1 MKSRELFIRAMSIV
15 GAVLGYG
22 CLALFLWL
30 VSTQIYR
37 WFRDGEWTHIGLID
51 GLRASAIACC
61 AKNGAGPRVTGF
73 LSWLDS
79 PVDWLG
85 LHRVFEVIPASLAL
99 FALSIFGNCLFIYF
113 RDRTPPRIRPVAR

>member
-1 MKSRELFIRAMSIV
+1 MKIREILTRAMSIL
-15 GAVLGYG
+15 GAAVGYG

-37 WFRDGEWTHIGLID
+37 WFRDGEWTHFGMID
-51 GLRASAIACC
+51 GLRTAAIACC
-61 AKNGAGPRVTGF
+61 AKNGADGKVAGF
-73 LSWLDS
+73 LSWVDS

-99 FALSIFGNCLFIYF
+99 FAVSIVGNCLFIYF
-113 RDRTPPRIRPVAR
+113 RDRVPSRAVTASR

>member
-1 MKSRELFIRAMSIV
+1 MKTRELFTRVMSII

-30 VSTQIYR
+30 VSSQIYR
-37 WFRDGEWTHIGLID
+37 WFRDGEWTHVGMID
-51 GLRASAIACC
+51 GLRSVAIECC
-61 AKNGAGPRVTGF
+61 AKSGADGKAAGF

-99 FALSIFGNCLFIYF
+99 FAVSIVGNCLFIYF
-113 RDRTPPRIRPVAR
+113 RDRTPPRVRPAAH

>member
-1 MKSRELFIRAMSIV
+1 MKTRELFTRAMSII

-30 VSTQIYR
+30 VSSQIYR
-37 WFRDGEWTHIGLID
+37 WFRDGEWTHVGMID
-51 GLRASAIACC
+51 GLRSAALECC
-61 AKNGAGPRVTGF
+61 AKNGADGKLAGF

-99 FALSIFGNCLFIYF
+99 FAVSIVGNCLFIYF
-113 RDRTPPRIRPVAR
+113 RDRTPQRVKPAAR

>member
-1 MKSRELFIRAMSIV
+1 MKTRELFNRAMSII
-15 GAVLGYG
+15 GAVVGYG

-37 WFRDGEWTHIGLID
+37 WFREGEWTHFGMID
-51 GLRASAIACC
+51 GLRTAAIECC
-61 AKNGAGPRVTGF
+61 AKSGAQDKVAGF

-99 FALSIFGNCLFIYF
+99 FAVSIFGNCLFIYF
-113 RDRTPPRIRPVAR
+113 RDRAPPR